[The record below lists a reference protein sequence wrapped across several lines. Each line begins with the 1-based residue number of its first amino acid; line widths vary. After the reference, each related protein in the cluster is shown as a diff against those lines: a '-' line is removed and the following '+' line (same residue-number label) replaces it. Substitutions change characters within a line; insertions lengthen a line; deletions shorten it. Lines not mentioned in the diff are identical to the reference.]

1 MVWPVIWSDADGSTG
16 SLAGE
21 ELTEKTAPLAI
32 TDANPDG
39 AFVRN
44 AASRQSAFPDFSIAL
59 EAHRIVEAMY
69 RSARNDGHSVDVGSV
84 Q

>member
-1 MVWPVIWSDADGSTG
+1 VSWSDADGTTG
-16 SLAGE
+16 SLEGE
-21 ELTEKTAPLAI
+21 ALTEKTSPLAV
-32 TDANPDG
+32 THANPDG

-44 AASRQSAFPDFSIAL
+44 ATENEPGFPDFSVAL

-69 RSARNDGHSVDVGSV
+69 RSARDSGNSVTVASV